1 MDMMDMDYMKLPD
14 KTANFIET
22 TARNL
27 IKTYEDATGKTYDY
41 KNVSCIEDVANF
53 LGAKIIYLNNMY
65 SKYNTEEMLIS
76 NDKPS
81 FTIIIDKEYK
91 KNRYT
96 EDNINFSE
104 SLRSSIL
111 RMVWMYFEARFGNYA
126 NDNTLLYPANSNI
139 ELEEIYD
146 MIKEQEKNPKRKLKK

>member
-1 MDMMDMDYMKLPD
+1 MINLVLLLL
-14 KTANFIET
+14 
-22 TARNL
+22 L
-27 IKTYEDATGKTYDY
+27 IK
-41 KNVSCIEDVANF
+41 NI
-53 LGAKIIYLNNMY
+53 
-65 SKYNTEEMLIS
+65 
-76 NDKPS
+76 
-81 FTIIIDKEYK
+81 K

-139 ELEEIYD
+139 ELEEIFD